1 MAVARLLASEPDMT
15 VHCCHVAVEAVATAI
30 RLVPS
35 LILQDLRMPEI
46 DGLALLVA
54 YRRNPLTAATPV
66 VVLSGNDDGAARAQ
80 AAAAGASGYLVKLP
94 TKDDLIACIRQQ
106 VARAGVRPSSR
117 PVPPA
122 ARTSSSLDRSV
133 IEGLSA
139 GLDDPRELVV
149 TILDR
154 FLADG
159 WPQLEALNAAAVRWE
174 VPALQA
180 GARTL
185 KDLSSAIG
193 APKLSVLCAQL
204 EGHLER
210 QPTEMVKK
218 LLLRALNE
226 EWRRVREAC
235 LSERERTMQPARSPV
250 ADS

>member
-1 MAVARLLASEPDMT
+1 MTTFSALPGTPGGASPISILLVDDQPFVAMAVARLLASEPDMT

-122 ARTSSSLDRSV
+122 PRTSSSWIAASSRV
-133 IEGLSA
+133 SA
-139 GLDDPRELVV
+139 PVS
-149 TILDR
+149 TI
-154 FLADG
+154 
-159 WPQLEALNAAAVRWE
+159 
-174 VPALQA
+174 
-180 GARTL
+180 
-185 KDLSSAIG
+185 
-193 APKLSVLCAQL
+193 
-204 EGHLER
+204 
-210 QPTEMVKK
+210 
-218 LLLRALNE
+218 RAS
-226 EWRRVREAC
+226 WW
-235 LSERERTMQPARSPV
+235 
-250 ADS
+250 